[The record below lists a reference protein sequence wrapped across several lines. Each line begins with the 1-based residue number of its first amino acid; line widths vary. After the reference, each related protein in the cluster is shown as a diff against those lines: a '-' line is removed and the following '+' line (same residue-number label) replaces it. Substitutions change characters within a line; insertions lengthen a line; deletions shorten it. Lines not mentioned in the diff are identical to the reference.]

1 MVKANEPLSLGLTI
15 ALSICMYIVLAT
27 VLFSVIYRL
36 NYPFGGTW
44 LVIILPFIGVAVI
57 WKLYSDEQHGYRK
70 HKIKS

>member
-15 ALSICMYIVLAT
+15 ALSICIYIVLAT

-57 WKLYSDEQHGYRK
+57 WKLYSMNTVEYRK
-70 HKIKS
+70 RKN